1 MRSERMAS
9 GWIEELYGKRLKSLE
24 EIFGVEKPIIGMVH
38 LLPLPGSPG
47 YGGYGMDAIVGQALR
62 DARALV
68 EGGVDGVMVEN
79 MWDLPYY
86 AADRVPME
94 GIAAQAVVARE
105 VAKTVSVP
113 VGVNVVHN
121 GGRATLSIAL
131 AAGSKFIRVC
141 AYTGALVW
149 DTGELDRGV
158 AADLMRLRKEL
169 GAEHIKIFADV
180 CKKHAVMF
188 PGIDLETH
196 VTWTDFYLADAIIVT
211 GRMTG
216 DPPSLR
222 EVKAIKGMAP
232 HCPVLVGSG
241 ANKGNI
247 AKFLRYADGAI
258 VGTSLKEGGVTQNPV
273 SPQRVREFMSVVRS
287 VRSKAGRRSRG
298 HRS

>member
-1 MRSERMAS
+1 MRSETMAS
-9 GWIEELYGKRLKSLE
+9 EWVEGLYGKRLKSLE
-24 EIFGVEKPIIGMVH
+24 EVFGVRKPIIGMVH
-38 LLPLPGSPG
+38 LMPLPGSPG
-47 YGGYGMDAIVGQALR
+47 YGGYGMDAIVDQALR

-86 AADRVPME
+86 AGQRIPVE
-94 GIAAQAVVARE
+94 EIAAQTVAARE
-105 VAKTVSVP
+105 VAKAVSVP

-121 GGRATLSIAL
+121 GGRTTLSIAL
-131 AAGSKFIRVC
+131 AAGAGFIRVC

-149 DTGELDRGV
+149 DTGEFDHGV

-211 GRMTG
+211 GKMTG
-216 DPPSLR
+216 APPSLR
-222 EVKAIKGMAP
+222 EVKAVKKMAP

-241 ANKGNI
+241 ANKDNI
-247 AKFLRYADGAI
+247 VKFLRYADGAI

-273 SPQRVREFMSVVRS
+273 SLQRVKEFMDVVRS
-287 VRSKAGRRSRG
+287 ARAKMGR
-298 HRS
+298 